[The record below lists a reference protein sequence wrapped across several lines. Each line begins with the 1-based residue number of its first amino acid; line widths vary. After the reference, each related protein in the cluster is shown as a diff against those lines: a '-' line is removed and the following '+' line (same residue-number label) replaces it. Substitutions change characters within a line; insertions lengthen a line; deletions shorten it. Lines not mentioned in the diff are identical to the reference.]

1 MPCPRV
7 YIDRAPRRHGAK
19 QSSLRR
25 LRKLA
30 CVRFCARVKAENAP
44 LRILHQNAYSRVMAQ
59 QSIGIIVN
67 GATGRIGSTQHLAN
81 ALVPIIAEGGLEA
94 ALAAYLSPEHRD
106 SPESGC
112 TLAALL
118 PELARQPLDTRSVYM
133 ERFLQAADE
142 IACALPPE
150 VGDSTDVAIAVYAT
164 LIGTLQLA
172 RAVNGTPLS
181 DRILQAG
188 AQAARGVARRGLGD
202 HKPDG
207 ATH

>member
-1 MPCPRV
+1 MRYGKGHKDASRQRIMEV
-7 YIDRAPRRHGAK
+7 AGERFRSDGIAG
-19 QSSLRR
+19 SG
-25 LRKLA
+25 LA
-30 CVRFCARVKAENAP
+30 AIMSDAG
-44 LRILHQNAYSRVMAQ
+44 LT
-59 QSIGIIVN
+59 N
-67 GATGRIGSTQHLAN
+67 GAFYPHFKSKADLVRESVAAAMDEQWK
-81 ALVPIIAEGGLEA
+81 ALRQIIADGGLEA
-94 ALAAYLSPEHRD
+94 ALAVYLSPEHRD

-142 IACALPPE
+142 IACALPAE

-181 DRILQAG
+181 DRILQSG
-188 AQAARGVARRGLGD
+188 AQAARELARRGLGD